1 MKCMKLKEAGIDL
14 CVTIKV
20 NPVVFMQKTSG
31 ALKEELEQLEI
42 ARVLNHIGARQKE
55 AVAREIVQE
64 FGHRKELS

>member
-20 NPVVFMQKTSG
+20 KPVFMEKTSG
-31 ALKEELEQLEI
+31 ELKEELEQLEI

-64 FGHRKELS
+64 FGHRKELP